1 MFRDTK
7 SPDGKD
13 LRKRLEEGQK
23 RLSDCKSG
31 EKVKIVSIDAGKGS
45 KLNLMNLG
53 LSIGS
58 SIAVKRPS
66 RVRGPVA
73 VEFNDTEIAVG
84 YGLAEKIIVFSDSS

>member
-45 KLNLMNLG
+45 KSVSYTHLTLPTN
-53 LSIGS
+53 
-58 SIAVKRPS
+58 
-66 RVRGPVA
+66 
-73 VEFNDTEIAVG
+73 
-84 YGLAEKIIVFSDSS
+84 